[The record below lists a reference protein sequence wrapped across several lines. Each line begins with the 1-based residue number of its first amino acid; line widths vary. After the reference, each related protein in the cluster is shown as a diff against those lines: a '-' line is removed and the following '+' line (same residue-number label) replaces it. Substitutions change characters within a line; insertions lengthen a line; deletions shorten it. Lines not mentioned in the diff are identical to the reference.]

1 MTLPTK
7 FPVLALVAGLALLAT
22 GCAKPAAK
30 ARETAAEPA
39 PSRTNEA
46 AKTRELEDK
55 AASYEERYREIQG
68 ATSPPSRRRKR
79 AGALVDEQQRTVRE
93 AEDGR
98 AGESEA
104 DPQQ

>member
-1 MTLPTK
+1 MT
-7 FPVLALVAGLALLAT
+7 AEQ
-22 GCAKPAAK
+22 K
-30 ARETAAEPA
+30 AQA
-39 PSRTNEA
+39 
-46 AKTRELEDK
+46 
-55 AASYEERYREIQG
+55 
-68 ATSPPSRRRKR
+68 

>member
-46 AKTRELEDK
+46 AKARELEDK

-68 ATSPPSRRRKR
+68 SDMTAEQKAQA

>member
-55 AASYEERYREIQG
+55 AAF
-68 ATSPPSRRRKR
+68 PSAAAALDADAQRAMGDEMARRRGLR
-79 AGALVDEQQRTVRE
+79 
-93 AEDGR
+93 
-98 AGESEA
+98 
-104 DPQQ
+104 